1 MNFVFYE
8 TTDADAAALATQLL
22 KEGTTWQ
29 IDNKWSVRVDRTH
42 HDPTFKHNHVLCR
55 GNNVAVINQDGTPS
69 HNSDLSKVP
78 NWVLAWMN
86 EKGLTEQYL
95 LSEEFDEWERV
106 PTSVLNDALHHESLV
121 QKTIEHLN
129 KTNTTGSS

>member
-1 MNFVFYE
+1 
-8 TTDADAAALATQLL
+8 
-22 KEGTTWQ
+22 
-29 IDNKWSVRVDRTH
+29 
-42 HDPTFKHNHVLCR
+42 
-55 GNNVAVINQDGTPS
+55 
-69 HNSDLSKVP
+69 
-78 NWVLAWMN
+78 MN